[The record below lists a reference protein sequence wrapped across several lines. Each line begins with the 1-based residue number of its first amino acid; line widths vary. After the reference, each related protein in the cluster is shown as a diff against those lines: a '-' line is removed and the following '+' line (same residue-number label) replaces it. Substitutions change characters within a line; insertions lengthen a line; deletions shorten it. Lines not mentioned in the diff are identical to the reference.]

1 MGRER
6 VKMKLKL
13 KRRPKELPRKV
24 HDSTLQHKYY
34 AYTNKGHTNK
44 NMKHWRMTG
53 KDLDGLSFEELL
65 VLRNHLNEVMLIV
78 TNQKDKIRLEKAE
91 RLRQQKK
98 EAGDENEG
106 TRRRVLVP
114 CRYGCSS
121 EDKLQEQDN
130 EAGLREEVE
139 RLRFLIKRMTGRDD
153 GVSFAELLALESHLN
168 DVRRIVLDQKEKIKL
183 EEDERKKEAEHEAN
197 GTRRGVLVPPTS
209 RLVERQKK
217 PNGLAPLLNMK
228 REFERRI
235 SEPLQSEFERLW
247 LFNERMNGR
256 ELEGMTSLDLTLLHS
271 QILGAL
277 KALNDQTFG
286 PRVEQRARQR
296 GEV

>member
-1 MGRER
+1 M
-6 VKMKLKL
+6 
-13 KRRPKELPRKV
+13 
-24 HDSTLQHKYY
+24 
-34 AYTNKGHTNK
+34 
-44 NMKHWRMTG
+44 G
-53 KDLDGLSFEELL
+53 KDKCFDIEGESHLL
-65 VLRNHLNEVMLIV
+65 L
-78 TNQKDKIRLEKAE
+78 
-91 RLRQQKK
+91 
-98 EAGDENEG
+98 
-106 TRRRVLVP
+106 
-114 CRYGCSS
+114 RYGCSS

-296 GEV
+296 GEHVCLTNKESVSRLAEPERCSLDNGKDADTSLQFRLLLVSRKLRRIHNCYHRKSMPETYLK